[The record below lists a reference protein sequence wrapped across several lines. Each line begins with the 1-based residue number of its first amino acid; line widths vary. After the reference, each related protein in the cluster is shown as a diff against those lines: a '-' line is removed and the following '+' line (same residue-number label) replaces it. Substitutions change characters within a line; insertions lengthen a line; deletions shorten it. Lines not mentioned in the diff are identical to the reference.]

1 MIFNCQSSLTLEE
14 PSSKSHV
21 GKKPNQVLRLNFIYL
36 GKSLMVSWFS
46 ATIESWTQCPR
57 NSLLSL
63 CSADTERVYIVIA

>member
-1 MIFNCQSSLTLEE
+1 MIFNCQSSLTLQE

-46 ATIESWTQCPR
+46 VTIESWAQCPR
-57 NSLLSL
+57 SSLLSL
-63 CSADTERVYIVIA
+63 CSADTE